1 MLLALWGAVPAG
13 AQVSDNNEDGVNKVP
28 TELAGGRH
36 SFVPG
41 QVIVKFRDGSPVEVR
56 QSRGRFKSAS
66 AAGVSAVLRQ
76 YGAESVEKLFPRE
89 KHKAANRLRVS
100 KSPTGETIKEHN
112 LDQVYIVQM
121 GSLRPDSTL
130 QLVSALD
137 SLPDV
142 EYAEPNYIAYIS
154 SMPTEGA
161 SADIPAVP
169 TDAVAP
175 AAAPGDGGDV
185 ICANPRKNPYYS
197 KNQWGIDFEGLP
209 ELWQKPIINAKRPVI
224 AIIDTGVDLDHPD
237 LKPNLWTNSA
247 EAEGEAGYDNDGNG
261 FAGDVHGWDFVNNSP
276 NIRDYNNHGTHCAG
290 IAAAADNEIGV
301 IGANPKALI
310 MPVTVMQSDGT
321 GDYATIVKGIN
332 YAVANGATVLSM
344 SFGGYTN
351 SRVLREA
358 LENAYHSAVLVAAAG
373 NDWRAIYKQCADK
386 DHPCYGQCFPAAYSF
401 VLGVQALAEGGSG
414 LAGYSNFDCD
424 GPNFSAVNTSEDPEG
439 FNYEVSAPGSHI
451 LSTVPGGNYRYLS
464 GTSMA
469 TPLVAGAVSALQ
481 MVKEYNSQE
490 MLWADITHS
499 ATILEAYNIAE
510 RPAEIDFLGMQ
521 MRDRHDLTD
530 GEIDQA
536 AYADND
542 GEADAGETLSIW
554 PIVRTTFG
562 DAKNIKLHLAMG
574 DEYEDSTLVDFITP
588 TADFGMNL
596 TAYGKGV
603 SVNPLKLKIS
613 DKCADARHIK
623 LKVIAT
629 ADGTPQEYSRD
640 FTITVNN
647 IHKIGGIIDK
657 DTTLTADKT
666 WYVNKNLGIPKGV
679 TLTIEPGARLE
690 FGEGLGISSLGHVV
704 AHGTPGK
711 PIVFTNHAGNGYWS
725 GIRVSQPEFS
735 DCIGYIYRNADSTK
749 FTFVE
754 TPETPIAF
762 TGDIERLMY
771 LKLPKSNHGQS
782 TFFTLCLNDYLYYFC
797 NEDLSFLP
805 TDKRLSDPNFITP
818 TVHKWIEDV
827 NKKKSNYVPWEFEYG
842 WNLSVGVICWHYI
855 LNAADTAFAKPEYGE
870 DIYDIY
876 TNEDSTKFT
885 FKKTDETPIKYSL
898 SMSHDWFYNPHTQIS
913 HGSETLNMSDYIVK
927 YNGEVVTAFAPDDK
941 RLTDPSYLTPAI
953 LNLISDVDSVER
965 NWLKEGYF
973 TEYGSDHVT
982 FSPSVYWRYITNAL
996 DDFTFCKLSYID
1008 DGYRFGDRPYY
1019 RPYYRDCEF
1028 SNAGNPFSL
1037 PQGKRNNV
1045 INSYVT
1051 DGSFSISNFVN
1062 NRIDMPLY
1070 ISLKEENYFNN
1081 YDCYHGSNYW
1091 FAVDS
1096 DYPTVVRSENPSYL
1110 GTAREDLVRP
1120 HCYEMGNAPDTY
1132 GKIDLSN
1139 MLKEPIHEAHGIV
1152 WKVVVDGK
1160 DAQDEYE
1167 QLPPLGV
1174 GRHEFCVWFNRPMN
1188 VAKAPQISF
1197 GVRSPYSQI
1206 AVAEDGSWSADSTKY
1221 TAYVTITGKTSSDGI
1236 NQIYV
1241 RGAEDNEYFE
1251 CPYEN
1256 TRFRVQVQAAGSLA
1270 TGFEA
1275 EPGLG
1280 KVSLKW
1286 NNENN
1291 DFSDAMGF
1299 NVYRYEMVN
1308 DSVSGDTLRL
1318 NREIIDADSV
1328 SYTDFSVTAGKTY
1341 YYYYKVLSTDLKEY
1355 DVSNVVA
1362 AKVLTGERGDAN
1374 GSGNVDVAD
1383 VITTVN
1389 YSIGDRPKPFLFE
1402 AADMNADNTIDVL
1415 DVVGIIEK
1423 ILGKDGGSDASAQA
1437 TATYSVEGGKVW
1449 VNSPV
1454 ALAGVQVMVKP
1465 QGDNRP
1471 TAAADLD
1478 GFEQAGAWIH
1488 GDDYVFLG
1496 YNVNGKTIPAGKH
1509 AILDIG
1515 DEAEVKGIVLS
1526 DPRGKNVNV
1535 EGEITGV
1542 NQLKTTTLGRKGI
1555 YTTDGVKVEVDED
1568 KIGSLP
1574 HGVYIINGNKVL
1586 R

>member
-1 MLLALWGAVPAG
+1 MRGG
-13 AQVSDNNEDGVNKVP
+13 
-28 TELAGGRH
+28 GGRP

-89 KHKAANRLRVS
+89 KHKAANRLRIT

-112 LDQVYIVQM
+112 LDQVYMVQM

-154 SMPTEGA
+154 SMPAEGA
-161 SADIPAVP
+161 AADIPAVP
-169 TDAVAP
+169 TDAIAP
-175 AAAPGDGGDV
+175 AAAPGDGDDV
-185 ICANPRKNPYYS
+185 ICANPRQNPYYS
-197 KNQWGIDFEGLP
+197 QNQWGIDFEGLP

-247 EAEGEAGYDNDGNG
+247 EAEGEPDYDNDGNG
-261 FAGDVHGWDFVNNSP
+261 FAGDVHGWDFINDSP
-276 NIRDYNNHGTHCAG
+276 NIRDYNSHGTHCAG

-373 NDWRAIYKQCADK
+373 NDGMGIYRQCDLLK
-386 DHPCYGQCFPAAYSF
+386 YGQCFPAAYSF
-401 VLGVQALAEGGSG
+401 VFGVQALAEGGSK

-424 GPNFSAVNTSEDPEG
+424 GPNYSNVTTANDPEG

-499 ATILEAYNIAE
+499 TTILEAYNIAE

-521 MRDRHDLTD
+521 MRDRHDLTG

-554 PIVRTTFG
+554 PIIRTTFG
-562 DAKNIKLHLAMG
+562 DAKNVKFRLEMG

-623 LKVIAT
+623 LKVVAT

-666 WYVNKNLGIPKGV
+666 WYVNDNLAVLDGV

-704 AHGTPGK
+704 AHGTPEK
-711 PIVFTNHAGNGYWS
+711 PIIFTHHDNGKWS
-725 GIRVSQPEFS
+725 GILLKYSGAEGRSTGV
-735 DCIGYIYRNADSTK
+735 YTNADSTK
-749 FTFVE
+749 FT
-754 TPETPIAF
+754 
-762 TGDIERLMY
+762 M
-771 LKLPKSNHGQS
+771 
-782 TFFTLCLNDYLYYFC
+782 
-797 NEDLSFLP
+797 LP
-805 TDKRLSDPNFITP
+805 TDETPFYLNTDFSHVLYLKKWSLKPREQVVYDLNLADYIEKYTSIGTGNLEFASDDKRLVDPDFITP
-818 TVHKWIEDV
+818 AVSKWISDLRSIE
-827 NKKKSNYVPWEFEYG
+827 NNYVVKTQEDLAECSYG
-842 WNLSVGVICWHYI
+842 WSHLGYSKIGISWICGVGWCFL
-855 LNAADTAFAKPEYGE
+855 LNAADTASVQPEYG
-870 DIYDIY
+870 DIINHIY
-876 TNEDSTKFT
+876 TNEDRTKFT
-885 FKKTDETPIKYSL
+885 FLQTEETPIEFSGYYEHEWYYDPNRQCIPDSVN
-898 SMSHDWFYNPHTQIS
+898 DPNFAPAIN
-913 HGSETLNMSDYIVK
+913 DYILRKMGRKPHGMV
-927 YNGEVVTAFAPDDK
+927 AFDPDDK
-941 RLTDPSYLTPAI
+941 RLKDPDYLTPI
-953 LNLISDVDSVER
+953 VLEWVSDIDSIEGD
-965 NWLKEGYF
+965 WIKEGYYSKSLGKD
-973 TEYGSDHVT
+973 ELNSS
-982 FSPSVYWRYITNAL
+982 FSWQRDLSSYEVAS
-996 DDFTFCKLSYID
+996 FCKFSHTNYAGFSY
-1008 DGYRFGDRPYY
+1008 FV
-1019 RPYYRDCEF
+1019 DCEF
-1028 SNAGNPFSL
+1028 SNVSMESVR
-1037 PQGKRNNV
+1037 GKRNNY
-1045 INSYVT
+1045 INSIYNDDIDFTATNWINDYIRSRLYDVPT
-1051 DGSFSISNFVN
+1051 SYSSI
-1062 NRIDMPLY
+1062 R
-1070 ISLKEENYFNN
+1070 
-1081 YDCYHGSNYW
+1081 GSNYINNDWYGYW
-1091 FAVDS
+1091 FSFISRVPAVDS
-1096 DYPTVVRSENPSYL
+1096 SENPSYF

-1120 HCYEMGNAPDTY
+1120 HCYEMGNATSTY

-1139 MLKEPIHEAHGIV
+1139 MLKEPVHEAHGIV

-1328 SYTDFSVTAGKTY
+1328 SYTDYSVTAGKTY

-1355 DVSNVVA
+1355 DVSNIVA
-1362 AKVLTGERGDAN
+1362 AKVLAGERGDAN

-1478 GFEQAGAWIH
+1478 GFEQAGGWIH

-1542 NQLKTTTLGRKGI
+1542 NQLKATTLGRKGI

>member
-1 MLLALWGAVPAG
+1 MR
-13 AQVSDNNEDGVNKVP
+13 
-28 TELAGGRH
+28 GGRP

-89 KHKAANRLRVS
+89 KHKAANRLRIT

-112 LDQVYIVQM
+112 LDQVYMVQM

-161 SADIPAVP
+161 AADIPAVP
-169 TDAVAP
+169 TDAIAP

-185 ICANPRKNPYYS
+185 ICANPRQNPYYS
-197 KNQWGIDFEGLP
+197 QNQWGIDFEGLP

-237 LKPNLWTNSA
+237 LKPNLWTNST
-247 EAEGEAGYDNDGNG
+247 EAEGEPDYDNDGNG
-261 FAGDVHGWDFVNNSP
+261 FAGDVHGWDFINNSP
-276 NIRDYNNHGTHCAG
+276 NIRDYNSHGTHCAG

-301 IGANPKALI
+301 VGANPKALI

-358 LENAYHSAVLVAAAG
+358 MENAYHSAVLVAAAG
-373 NDWRAIYKQCADK
+373 NDRKPIYPQC
-386 DHPCYGQCFPAAYSF
+386 GINSRQCFPAAYSF
-401 VLGVQALAEGGSG
+401 VLGVQALADGGSE
-414 LAGYSNFDCD
+414 LADYSNFDCD
-424 GPNFSAVNTSEDPEG
+424 GPNYSAVTTANDPEG

-469 TPLVAGAVSALQ
+469 APLVAGAVSALQ

-490 MLWADITHS
+490 ILWADITHS
-499 ATILEAYNIAE
+499 TTILEAYNIAE

-521 MRDRHDLTD
+521 IRDRHDLAD

-554 PIVRTTFG
+554 PIIRTTFG
-562 DAKNIKLHLAMG
+562 DAKNVKFRLEMG

-623 LKVIAT
+623 LKVVAT
-629 ADGTPQEYSRD
+629 ADGTPQEYSRS

-647 IHKIGGIIDK
+647 IHKIGGIIDR

-666 WYVNKNLGIPKGV
+666 WYVNSSLAVPQGV
-679 TLTIEPGARLE
+679 KLTIEPGARLE
-690 FGEGLGISSLGHVV
+690 FGGGVGISSLGHII
-704 AHGTPGK
+704 ARGTPEK
-711 PIVFTNHAGNGYWS
+711 PIVFAPHIDGDNWD
-725 GIRVSQPEFS
+725 GIKDNMV
-735 DCIGYIYRNADSTK
+735 DT
-749 FTFVE
+749 
-754 TPETPIAF
+754 
-762 TGDIERLMY
+762 
-771 LKLPKSNHGQS
+771 
-782 TFFTLCLNDYLYYFC
+782 
-797 NEDLSFLP
+797 LSFC
-805 TDKRLSDPNFITP
+805 KF
-818 TVHKWIEDV
+818 
-827 NKKKSNYVPWEFEYG
+827 SN
-842 WNLSVGVICWHYI
+842 
-855 LNAADTAFAKPEYGE
+855 
-870 DIYDIY
+870 IYDVGY
-876 TNEDSTKFT
+876 DDS
-885 FKKTDETPIKYSL
+885 P
-898 SMSHDWFYNPHTQIS
+898 
-913 HGSETLNMSDYIVK
+913 
-927 YNGEVVTAFAPDDK
+927 
-941 RLTDPSYLTPAI
+941 YL
-953 LNLISDVDSVER
+953 
-965 NWLKEGYF
+965 
-973 TEYGSDHVT
+973 
-982 FSPSVYWRYITNAL
+982 
-996 DDFTFCKLSYID
+996 
-1008 DGYRFGDRPYY
+1008 
-1019 RPYYRDCEF
+1019 RDCEF
-1028 SNAGNPFSL
+1028 SNGRYSGLF
-1037 PQGKRNNV
+1037 GERNNV
-1045 INSYVT
+1045 VNSSV
-1051 DGSFSISNFVN
+1051 SISDYESNFIKSNWIN
-1062 NRIDMPLY
+1062 NIIGGAVPSYRRIVG
-1070 ISLKEENYFNN
+1070 SNYFNN
-1081 YDCYHGSNYW
+1081 DHNEYW
-1091 FAVDS
+1091 FG
-1096 DYPTVVRSENPSYL
+1096 VRSDVPVIVRAENPSYF
-1110 GTAREDLVRP
+1110 GTAREDLIRP
-1120 HCYEMGNAPDTY
+1120 HIWEIGNITGTY

-1139 MLKEPIHEAHGIV
+1139 MLKEPVHEAHGIV

-1328 SYTDFSVTAGKTY
+1328 SYTDYSVTAGKTY

-1355 DVSNVVA
+1355 DVSNIVA

-1423 ILGKDGGSDASAQA
+1423 ILGKDGGSNASAQA

-1496 YNVNGKTIPAGKH
+1496 YNVNGKTIPSGKH

-1535 EGEITGV
+1535 EGEITSV
-1542 NQLKTTTLGRKGI
+1542 NQLKTTTLGRRGI

>member
-1 MLLALWGAVPAG
+1 M
-13 AQVSDNNEDGVNKVP
+13 
-28 TELAGGRH
+28 
-36 SFVPG
+36 
-41 QVIVKFRDGSPVEVR
+41 
-56 QSRGRFKSAS
+56 
-66 AAGVSAVLRQ
+66 LRQ

-100 KSPTGETIKEHN
+100 KSPTGQTIKEHN
-112 LDQVYIVQM
+112 LDQVYMVQTA
-121 GSLRPDSTL
+121 SLRPDSTL
-130 QLVSALD
+130 RLVSALD
-137 SLPDV
+137 SLPEV

-154 SMPTEGA
+154 SLPAGQGA
-161 SADIPAVP
+161 EADIPSAP
-169 TDAVAP
+169 VAA
-175 AAAPGDGGDV
+175 AAAPEDGNDDV
-185 ICANPRKNPYYS
+185 ICANPRQNPYYL

-209 ELWQKPIINAKRPVI
+209 ELWQKPIVNAKRPVI
-224 AIIDTGVDLDHPD
+224 AILDTGVDLDHPD

-247 EAEGEAGYDNDGNG
+247 EAEGEPGYDNDGNG
-261 FAGDVHGWDFVNNSP
+261 FAGDVHGWDFINNSP
-276 NIRDYNNHGTHCAG
+276 DIHDYNSHGSHCAG
-290 IAAAADNEIGV
+290 IAAAADNEIGIV
-301 IGANPKALI
+301 GANPKALI

-332 YAVANGATVLSM
+332 YAVANGATVISM
-344 SFGGYTN
+344 SLGGYTN

-358 LENAYHSAVLVAAAG
+358 LENAYHSAVIVAAAG
-373 NDWRAIYKQCADK
+373 NDRKEIYLQCTDK
-386 DHPCYGQCFPAAYSF
+386 DHPKFGQCFPAAYSF
-401 VLGVQALAEGGSG
+401 VLGVQALAQGGG
-414 LAGYSNFDCD
+414 LASYSNIDCD
-424 GPNFSAVNTSEDPEG
+424 GPNYSAVNSADDPEG
-439 FNYEVSAPGSHI
+439 FNYELSAPGSHI
-451 LSTVPGGNYRYLS
+451 LSTVPGGNYRYFS

-481 MVKEYNSQE
+481 MVKEYDSQE
-490 MLWADITHS
+490 MLWADLTHS
-499 ATILEAYNIAE
+499 VTILEAYNITE

-554 PIVRTTFG
+554 PIIRTTFG
-562 DAKNIKLHLAMG
+562 EAKNIRLRLEMG

-588 TADFGMNL
+588 TADFGMSL

-613 DKCADARHIK
+613 DNCADSRHIK
-623 LKVIAT
+623 LKIVAT
-629 ADGTPQEYSRD
+629 ANGTAQEYSRN

-647 IHKIGGIIDK
+647 MHKIGGLIDK

-666 WYVNKNLGIPKGV
+666 WYVNDNLAIPKGV
-679 TLTIEPGARLE
+679 TITIEPGTRLE
-690 FGEGLGISSLGHVV
+690 FGNGLGISSLGHIV
-704 AHGTPGK
+704 ASGTPQK
-711 PIVFTNHAGNGYWS
+711 PIIFTHHTDGYWS
-725 GIRVSQPEFS
+725 GIRGPKTEYG
-735 DCIGYIYRNADSTK
+735 DRIDHIYTNADSTK
-749 FTFVE
+749 FTFE
-754 TPETPIAF
+754 KTTETPIIF
-762 TGDIERLMY
+762 NGDINCNLY
-771 LKLPKSNHGQS
+771 LKSPSPNHVNTTYNIDINEYLRKYSSIGEYS
-782 TFFTLCLNDYLYYFC
+782 TGNGLAFVP
-797 NEDLSFLP
+797 S
-805 TDKRLSDPNFITP
+805 DKRLSDPNFITP
-818 TVHKWIEDV
+818 AVRKWIDDINE
-827 NKKKSNYVPWEFEYG
+827 KKHNYVPEGVSEG
-842 WNLSVGVICWHYI
+842 WTLYMYNNECWRYI
-855 LNAADTAFAKPEYGE
+855 LNATDTAFAEPKYGTYIDE
-870 DIYDIY
+870 IY
-876 TNEDSTKFT
+876 TNEDNTKFT
-885 FKKTDETPIKYSL
+885 FKPTNKTPVKISGGYH
-898 SMSHDWFYNPHTQIS
+898 SHRWCYNPLTQS
-913 HGSETLNMSDYIVK
+913 KRDNEFFYLSDYIDK
-927 YNGEVVTAFAPDDK
+927 YTAGGVRAFAPDDK
-941 RLTDPSYLTPAI
+941 RLTDPDYLTPAV
-953 LNLISDVDSVER
+953 LKFLSDIDSVEES
-965 NWLKEGYF
+965 WLKEGYY
-973 TEYGSDHVT
+973 TIEYGNDLLY
-982 FSPSVYWRYITNAL
+982 SPRIAWRHITSAK
-996 DDFTFCKLSYID
+996 DTLSYCRLSNVGD
-1008 DGYRFGDRPYY
+1008 EAYGRGYNCPYL
-1019 RPYYRDCEF
+1019 RDCELSDF
-1028 SNAGNPFSL
+1028 YDFIFGV
-1037 PQGKRNNV
+1037 RNNV
-1045 INSYVT
+1045 VNSEITTDYGLKSSNYVNNPTYSMPGYTDLENSNYINSYCSRHGINYNWWFKV
-1051 DGSFSISNFVN
+1051 ISDV
-1062 NRIDMPLY
+1062 P
-1070 ISLKEENYFNN
+1070 
-1081 YDCYHGSNYW
+1081 
-1091 FAVDS
+1091 A
-1096 DYPTVVRSENPSYL
+1096 TVRAENPSYF
-1110 GTAREDLVRP
+1110 GTAREDLIRP
-1120 HCYEMGNAPDTY
+1120 HIYEMGNATDTY
-1132 GKIDLSN
+1132 GKADLSN
-1139 MLKEPIHEAHGIV
+1139 MLKEPVHEAHGIV

-1206 AVAEDGSWSADSTKY
+1206 AVAEDGSWSTDSTKY

-1241 RGAEDNEYFE
+1241 RGAEDDEYFE

-1280 KVSLKW
+1280 KVSLRW

-1328 SYTDFSVTAGKTY
+1328 GYTDYGVTAGKTY
-1341 YYYYKVLSTDLKEY
+1341 YYYYKVLSTDLREY
-1355 DVSNVVA
+1355 DMSNVVA
-1362 AKVLTGERGDAN
+1362 AKVLTGEKGDAN
-1374 GSGNVDVAD
+1374 GSGAVDVAD

-1402 AADMNADNTIDVL
+1402 AADMNSDNTIDVL

-1423 ILGKDGGSDASAQA
+1423 ILGKNDNDGDASAQA
-1437 TATYSVEGGKVW
+1437 TATYSVEDGKVW

-1454 ALAGVQVMVKP
+1454 ALAGVQVLVRP
-1465 QGDNRP
+1465 QGDGSP
-1471 TAAADLD
+1471 KAAADLD

-1488 GDDYVFLG
+1488 GSDYVFLG
-1496 YNVNGKTIPAGKH
+1496 YNASGKTIPAGRH

-1515 DEAEVKGIVLS
+1515 DGAELKSLVLS
-1526 DPRGKNVNV
+1526 DPRGKNVSV
-1535 EGEITGV
+1535 EGEVTGADK
-1542 NQLKTTTLGRKGI
+1542 LKAAAATLGRKGI